1 MTRYVILRH
10 DTPHGYSRPLHWDFL
25 LETGPQLRAW
35 ALAEEPQ
42 VGRTIAAEPLPN
54 HRLAYLDYEG
64 PVSDNR
70 GEVSQWDAGTF
81 QWQQV
86 TEHAVV
92 VELTGRRLGGI
103 AKLTRESAES
113 EHWQFCISAE

>member
-1 MTRYVILRH
+1 M
-10 DTPHGYSRPLHWDFL
+10 
-25 LETGPQLRAW
+25 
-35 ALAEEPQ
+35 
-42 VGRTIAAEPLPN
+42 IAAESLPN

-70 GEVSQWDAGTF
+70 GEVSQWDVGTF
-81 QWQQV
+81 QRQQV

-113 EHWQFCISAE
+113 ERWQFCISAE